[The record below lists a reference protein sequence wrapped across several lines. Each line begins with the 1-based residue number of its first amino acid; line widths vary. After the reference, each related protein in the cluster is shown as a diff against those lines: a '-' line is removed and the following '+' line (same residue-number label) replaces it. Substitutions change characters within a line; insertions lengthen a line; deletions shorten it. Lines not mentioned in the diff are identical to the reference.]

1 MSSNYRAGEFF
12 IESIAIVTQSGE
24 VVDIRK
30 LVAAFNLY
38 ESVYDMFTT
47 GSVALVDTQNL
58 TKQFEFTGQENIR
71 ISVRQ
76 KEGLEEKSSNEDSI
90 DKTFRISSTTQNIQ
104 TTRSVIHKHM
114 CYGSMTQDLPK

>member
-71 ISVRQ
+71 I
-76 KEGLEEKSSNEDSI
+76 LNE
-90 DKTFRISSTTQNIQ
+90 NIF
-104 TTRSVIHKHM
+104 VF
-114 CYGSMTQDLPK
+114 